1 MIGNKH
7 VVDIIL
13 PVYNSEI
20 FLLETLNSIVSQSYK
35 SWKLIIIDDGSI
47 DNTRNILKV
56 FFNNKKFKNK
66 ILILYNKK
74 NKGQSFCRN
83 LGLERSVSKYV
94 AFIDSDDLW
103 EKNKLKK
110 QIYFMENKDCS
121 FSYTDY
127 KIFNKKKIII
137 TPNDYNYNKFILNT
151 SIATS
156 TMILKRNIIK
166 NNFLSKIKLCED
178 YLFKCQLLKRHKAYK
193 CPKIYS
199 VYRIRSNSLQNN
211 RFKVLYAVWN
221 INRVYN
227 KISFLNN
234 LISILSISFFS
245 LKKYGFR

>member
-83 LGLERSVSKYV
+83 
-94 AFIDSDDLW
+94 
-103 EKNKLKK
+103 
-110 QIYFMENKDCS
+110 
-121 FSYTDY
+121 
-127 KIFNKKKIII
+127 
-137 TPNDYNYNKFILNT
+137 
-151 SIATS
+151 
-156 TMILKRNIIK
+156 
-166 NNFLSKIKLCED
+166 
-178 YLFKCQLLKRHKAYK
+178 
-193 CPKIYS
+193 
-199 VYRIRSNSLQNN
+199 
-211 RFKVLYAVWN
+211 
-221 INRVYN
+221 
-227 KISFLNN
+227 
-234 LISILSISFFS
+234 
-245 LKKYGFR
+245 